1 MMSESLNRNRETE
14 TRKKKVAFFTLGCK
28 TNHYETDAM
37 KIQFESAGFEIVSF
51 RSHADVYIINT
62 CTVTAEA
69 DRKSR
74 QMLRR
79 ARHLNPAALIVAA
92 GCQTAVRDLT
102 LWADLVLSNE
112 QKKEA
117 VEQVCN
123 RISITPLNQNQV
135 RPREKREAIQTYA
148 ELGPVDRQSETRAYI
163 KIEDGCDQHCSYCII
178 PHVRGPVR
186 SRDQSAI
193 LTEAQLLA
201 DRGYREIVLT
211 GIHVCSYGIDR
222 GLPSHAVMELA
233 LDLANITGIER
244 IRMGSLDPCSVTSEF
259 IKLAAKNSR
268 LCPHFHLSL
277 QSGSDRILKKMNRRY
292 LTNDFRQVVCQL
304 REHFDDPGLTTDVIV
319 GFPGE
324 TDDDFNQSLAFCQE
338 IGFSRM
344 HVFRFSAREG
354 TPAARLPDPV
364 SPRVSSAR
372 SHRMMK
378 TARICAKRYHQRQ
391 IGRLSKVLLEKK
403 NPDGLFEGYTE
414 TYVPVRVMTDK
425 PVIPGS
431 IIQVLGVRA
440 EADYLIC
447 KQT

>member
-1 MMSESLNRNRETE
+1 MSESLNKHMRAEIRQN
-14 TRKKKVAFFTLGCK
+14 KVAFFTLGCK

-51 RSHADVYIINT
+51 RSRADVYVINT

-79 ARHLNPAALIVAA
+79 ARHLNPDALVVAA

-102 LWADLVLSNE
+102 AWANLTLSND

-117 VEQVCN
+117 VEQVCG
-123 RISITPLNQNQV
+123 RISKDRLSKPFN
-135 RPREKREAIQTYA
+135 RPREKYGAIQTYA

-163 KIEDGCDQHCSYCII
+163 KIEDGCDQRCSYCVI

-186 SRDQSAI
+186 SREQTAI
-193 LTEAQLLA
+193 LAEARLLA
-201 DRGYREIVLT
+201 DHGYREIVLT
-211 GIHVCSYGIDR
+211 GIHLCSYGTDR

-233 LDLANITGIER
+233 LDLANIKGIER
-244 IRMGSLDPCSVTSEF
+244 IRLGSLDPSSVTKEF
-259 IKLAAKNSR
+259 ITLAAKNSR

-292 LTNDFRQVVCQL
+292 LTKDFRQVVCQL
-304 REHFDDPGLTTDVIV
+304 RERFDDPGLTTDVIV

-324 TDDDFNQSLAFCQE
+324 TDDDFNQSLAFCRE
-338 IGFSRM
+338 IGFSRT
-344 HVFRFSAREG
+344 HVFRFSARDG
-354 TPAARLPDPV
+354 TPAARLPGPV
-364 SPRVSSAR
+364 LPHVSSDR
-372 SHRMMK
+372 SRQMMS
-378 TARICAKRYHQRQ
+378 AAQACAKQYHQRQ
-391 IGRLSKVLLEKK
+391 VGRLNRVLIEQK

-414 TYVPVRVMTDK
+414 TYVPVHVMMNKLVT
-425 PVIPGS
+425 PGS
-431 IIQVLGVRA
+431 IIETRGVHA